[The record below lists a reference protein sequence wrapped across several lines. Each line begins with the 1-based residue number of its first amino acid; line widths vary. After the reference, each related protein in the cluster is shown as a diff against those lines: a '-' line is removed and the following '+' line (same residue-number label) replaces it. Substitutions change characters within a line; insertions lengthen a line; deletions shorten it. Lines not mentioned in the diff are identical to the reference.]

1 MRSLIDAIAPDP
13 RTRLAGR
20 PVERAAHFVR
30 LLASSRLVLDAD
42 ASTRALLRD
51 ALPSERPRWDG
62 KPLGVISARVDE
74 TRVGDPPEMAP
85 TMVVSGLSTWVDHPA
100 SGLSLVRNAR
110 GSVNATVDRGARRAT
125 LRVWGDLEHDERV
138 DAGVA
143 LGITITLLAGH
154 VGHAV
159 VHAGAVVPPGG
170 GAWLLVGDSRS
181 GKSTTTAALAAAGW
195 DYLSDDSVMLSPAP
209 HDRVLVEG
217 WRRGFKLEGLAVAD
231 DTIAGGT
238 WRSSA
243 TLAGVLFPVVHAE
256 EPTRLESIT
265 RAQAFAMLVRQSPW
279 LMADRGSS
287 PQCASLLA
295 HATEM
300 PHARLVLGRD
310 SHRRGERLIALLG
323 GLIARE

>member
-1 MRSLIDAIAPDP
+1 MRSLLDAIAPDP

-62 KPLGVISARVDE
+62 KPLGVISARVEDA
-74 TRVGDPPEMAP
+74 RAGDPPEIAP
-85 TMVVSGLSTWVDHPA
+85 TMRVSGISTWVDHPA

-170 GAWLLVGDSRS
+170 VSCRRAARARASR
-181 GKSTTTAALAAAGW
+181 ARAP
-195 DYLSDDSVMLSPAP
+195 SPCA
-209 HDRVLVEG
+209 
-217 WRRGFKLEGLAVAD
+217 RRA
-231 DTIAGGT
+231 
-238 WRSSA
+238 
-243 TLAGVLFPVVHAE
+243 
-256 EPTRLESIT
+256 
-265 RAQAFAMLVRQSPW
+265 
-279 LMADRGSS
+279 
-287 PQCASLLA
+287 
-295 HATEM
+295 
-300 PHARLVLGRD
+300 
-310 SHRRGERLIALLG
+310 
-323 GLIARE
+323 